1 MLARGIEAFRSFFGP
16 VLRDRRGA
24 AAVFLAV
31 ALIPTIGAVGLA
43 IDSSMGYLLKVR
55 MGKALDT
62 AGLAAGRVALDAN
75 AEEVAQQF
83 FDANFGTSTDR
94 VSVQPVNF
102 ELDDTLRFVTLSTQA
117 TTPTLFM
124 RVFGQD
130 TLTVAARS
138 VIQRETTGM
147 ELALVMDNT
156 GSMYGSAFNTMQ
168 AAAHDLVD
176 ILFGDQETVDNL
188 WVSLVPYTATV
199 NIGNTRTG
207 WLAAGDR
214 VLSNP
219 ASFRPDLTGGGWKG
233 CVMSQAMPYDGD
245 DTPIASQKLTS
256 FFYAATTS
264 TSDNNWP
271 TIKPNQVYNG
281 GVNDSRGPNL
291 GCGPAI
297 TPLTSSKT
305 AVQAAVS
312 GMAAWGR
319 GGTTGNLGLTWGWR
333 TISPRWRGAWGG
345 ATPNTL
351 PLDYHADFMEKVV
364 VILTDGNNQFHDNDT
379 STSNNSVPASDFT
392 AYGRIETLIGSSTG
406 TAAAR
411 RTTGRGILDGRMA
424 ATCTAMKAQGIRIY
438 SIIFGASPDNTARTL
453 FTNCATT
460 PAMYYYAPSNA
471 SLAAAFK
478 SIGGQLANL
487 RIVE

>member
-1 MLARGIEAFRSFFGP
+1 MFARSIKVFRSIFGP
-16 VLRDRRGA
+16 VLLDRRGA

-31 ALIPTIGAVGLA
+31 ALVPMVGAVGLA
-43 IDSSMGYLLKVR
+43 IDSSIGYLLKTR

-83 FDANFGTSTDR
+83 FDANFGTSNDN
-94 VSVQPVNF
+94 VQVEPVDF
-102 ELDDTLRFVTLSTQA
+102 ELDASYRYVTLSTRA

-124 RVFGQD
+124 RVFGHD
-130 TLTVAARS
+130 TMTVSARS

-156 GSMYGSAFNTMQ
+156 GSMYGSAFDTMQ
-168 AAAHDLVD
+168 AAAHDLID
-176 ILFGDQETVDNL
+176 ILYGSENEIDNL

-207 WLAAGDR
+207 WLQTGDR
-214 VLSNP
+214 VLNNL
-219 ASFRPDLTGGGWKG
+219 ASYSTAGWKG
-233 CVMSQAMPYDGD
+233 CVMAQAMPYDGD
-245 DTPIASQKLTS
+245 DTPISSQKLS
-256 FFYAATTS
+256 SYFYAATTS

-271 TIKPNQVYNG
+271 TIKPNQVYNNS
-281 GVNDSRGPNL
+281 VNDSRGPNL

-297 TPLTSSKT
+297 TPLTSSKAT
-305 AVQAAVS
+305 IQAAIS

-333 TISPRWRGAWGG
+333 SISPRWRGAWGG
-345 ATPNTL
+345 STPSDL
-351 PLDYHADFMEKVV
+351 PLDYHAQFMEKVV

-379 STSNNSVPASDFT
+379 STANNSVPASDFT
-392 AYGRIETLIGSSTG
+392 AYGRIETLIGNSNG

-411 RTTGRGILDGRMA
+411 RTSGRTILDTRMA
-424 ATCTAMKAQGIRIY
+424 NTCTAMKAQGIRIY
-438 SIIFGASPDNTARTL
+438 SIIFGASPDSTAKTL

-460 PAMYYYAPSNA
+460 PAMYYYAPTNA
-471 SLAAAFK
+471 SLASAFRA
-478 SIGGQLANL
+478 IGGQLANL